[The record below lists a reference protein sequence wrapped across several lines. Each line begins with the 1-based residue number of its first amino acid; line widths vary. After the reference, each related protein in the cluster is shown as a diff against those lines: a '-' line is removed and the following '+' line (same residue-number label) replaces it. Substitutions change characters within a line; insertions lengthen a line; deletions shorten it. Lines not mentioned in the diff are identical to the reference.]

1 MEVTLATLQGKTK
14 AATSEE
20 KLPAKDHA
28 RAAVRKSL
36 VLEPRL
42 SH

>member
-1 MEVTLATLQGKTK
+1 MGVTLPTSQGKTK

-20 KLPAKDHA
+20 KQPAKDHA
-28 RAAVRKSL
+28 RAAVRKSPAL
-36 VLEPRL
+36 VPRL